1 LTRASLLATMTSG
14 KADITFTFTDKDSGS
29 PDGVLNYLMTID
41 NKFEKLKDI
50 LTELGSAVIAFSGGV
65 DSTFLLQT
73 ARDVLG
79 AERVIALTAT
89 SPTYPSH
96 EFNESV
102 KLAKYLGIQQVVV
115 DSNELL
121 IPGFADN
128 PPRRCYHCKKEL
140 FGICMLKAKELGY
153 AEVLD
158 GSNLDDLND
167 YRPGRE
173 AAKELKV
180 RSPLLE
186 AKLSKEDIRALSRRS
201 GLPTAEK
208 QAFACLASRFPYGT
222 RITAERLQQIDLCET
237 FMRENNFHTF
247 RVRYHD
253 ETARI
258 EVALDELSRI
268 IDDQMREKILTVF
281 KGAGFTY
288 VALDLQGY
296 RTGSMNEGDALK
308 EV

>member
-1 LTRASLLATMTSG
+1 MQLDT
-14 KADITFTFTDKDSGS
+14 
-29 PDGVLNYLMTID
+29 
-41 NKFEKLKDI
+41 KFQKLKDI
-50 LTELGSAVIAFSGGV
+50 LTESGSAVIAFSGGV

-79 AERVIALTAT
+79 AEHVIALTAT

-102 KLAKYLGIQQVVV
+102 KLAKQLGVQQLVV
-115 DSNELL
+115 DSNELE

-140 FGICMLKAKELGY
+140 FEICLNKARELGY
-153 AEVLD
+153 AEVFD

-173 AAKELKV
+173 AALELKV

-186 AKLSKEDIRALSRRS
+186 AGLTKEDIRTLSRRS
-201 GLPTAEK
+201 GLSTADK
-208 QAFACLASRFPYGT
+208 QPFACLASRFPYGT
-222 RITAERLQQIDLCET
+222 RITAERLQQVDRCET
-237 FMRENNFHTF
+237 FLREKGFHTF

-258 EVALDELSRI
+258 EVALDDLSRI
-268 IDDQMREKILTVF
+268 IDDKMRLPLLAEF
-281 KGAGFTY
+281 KSAGFTY

-296 RTGSMNEGDALK
+296 RTGSMNETTALNK
-308 EV
+308 T

>member
-1 LTRASLLATMTSG
+1 MQLDTKLQ
-14 KADITFTFTDKDSGS
+14 
-29 PDGVLNYLMTID
+29 
-41 NKFEKLKDI
+41 KLKDI
-50 LTELGSAVIAFSGGV
+50 LIELGSAVVAFSGGV
-65 DSTFLLQT
+65 DSTFLLQIS
-73 ARDVLG
+73 RDVLG

-102 KLAKYLGIQQVVV
+102 RLAKELGVQQVVV

-121 IPGFADN
+121 IPGFAEN

-140 FGICMLKAKELGY
+140 FEICLNKARELGY

-158 GSNLDDLND
+158 GSNLDDLDD

-173 AAKELKV
+173 AATELKV

-186 AKLSKEDIRALSRRS
+186 AGLTKEDIRALSRQS
-201 GLPTAEK
+201 GLSTAEK
-208 QAFACLASRFPYGT
+208 QPFACLASRFPYGT
-222 RITAERLQQIDLCET
+222 RITAERLEQIDRCET
-237 FMRENNFHTF
+237 FMREKGFHTF
-247 RVRYHD
+247 RVRYHN

-268 IDDQMREKILTVF
+268 IDDKMRLLLLTKF
-281 KGAGFTY
+281 KSAGFTY

-296 RTGSMNEGDALK
+296 RTGSMNEGTALNNN
-308 EV
+308 

>member
-1 LTRASLLATMTSG
+1 MNL
-14 KADITFTFTDKDSGS
+14 DQ
-29 PDGVLNYLMTID
+29 
-41 NKFEKLKDI
+41 KFNRLKEL
-50 LTELGSAVIAFSGGV
+50 LTEAESVVVAFSGGV

-79 AERVIALTAT
+79 SKKVIALTAT

-102 KLAKYLGIQQVVV
+102 KLAEQLGVRQVVV
-115 DSNELL
+115 DSNELE

-128 PPRRCYHCKKEL
+128 PPLRCYHCKKEL
-140 FGICMLKAKELGY
+140 FEICLNKAKQLGY
-153 AEVLD
+153 AEVCD

-167 YRPGRE
+167 YRPGRQ
-173 AAKELKV
+173 AATELKV

-186 AKLSKEDIRALSRRS
+186 AGLSKEDIRALSRRS

-208 QAFACLASRFPYGT
+208 QPFACLASRFPYGT
-222 RITAERLQQIDLCET
+222 RITAERLLQIDRCET
-237 FMRENNFHTF
+237 FMRENGFHTF
-247 RVRYHD
+247 RVRYHG

-258 EVALDELSRI
+258 EVALDELPRI
-268 IDDQMREKILTVF
+268 IDDKTRERLLAEF
-281 KGAGFTY
+281 KAAGFTY

-296 RTGSMNEGDALK
+296 RTGSMNEGAALHTT
-308 EV
+308 

>member
-1 LTRASLLATMTSG
+1 MHL
-14 KADITFTFTDKDSGS
+14 DSR
-29 PDGVLNYLMTID
+29 
-41 NKFEKLKDI
+41 FQKLKDI
-50 LTELGSAVIAFSGGV
+50 LTELGSAVVAFSGGV

-79 AERVIALTAT
+79 TERVIALTAT
-89 SPTYPSH
+89 SPTYPGH
-96 EFNESV
+96 EFRESV
-102 KLAKYLGIQQVVV
+102 RLAKELGVVQVVV
-115 DSNELL
+115 DSNELE

-140 FGICMLKAKELGY
+140 FEICLNKARQLGY

-186 AKLSKEDIRALSRRS
+186 AGLAKEDIRALSRRS
-201 GLPTAEK
+201 GLSTAEK
-208 QAFACLASRFPYGT
+208 QPFACLASRFPYGT
-222 RITAERLQQIDLCET
+222 RITAERLQQIDRCET
-237 FMRENNFHTF
+237 FMRDKGFHTF

-268 IDDQMREKILTVF
+268 IDDKMRVQLLAEF
-281 KGAGFTY
+281 KSAGFTY

-296 RTGSMNEGDALK
+296 RTGSMNEGAALNK
-308 EV
+308 S

>member
-1 LTRASLLATMTSG
+1 MNQSKHNSQGLRLTGRGRPQHMQLDS
-14 KADITFTFTDKDSGS
+14 KFT
-29 PDGVLNYLMTID
+29 
-41 NKFEKLKDI
+41 KLQDI
-50 LTELGSAVIAFSGGV
+50 LAEMGSAVVAFSGGV

-79 AERVIALTAT
+79 IDRVIALTAT

-102 KLAKYLGIQQVVV
+102 KLAKGLGVRQVVV
-115 DSNELL
+115 DSNELD

-140 FGICMLKAKELGY
+140 FEICLDKARELGY
-153 AEVLD
+153 SEVLD
-158 GSNLDDLND
+158 GSNLDDLSD
-167 YRPGRE
+167 YRPGRQ
-173 AAKELKV
+173 AASELKV

-186 AKLSKEDIRALSRRS
+186 AGLSKEDIRELSRRS
-201 GLPTAEK
+201 GLETAEK
-208 QAFACLASRFPYGT
+208 QPFACLASRFPYGT
-222 RITAERLQQIDLCET
+222 RITAERLQQIDRCES
-237 FMRENNFHTF
+237 FMRQKGFHTF

-253 ETARI
+253 DTARI

-268 IDDQMREKILTVF
+268 IDDKMRTELLAEF
-281 KGAGFTY
+281 KAAGFTY

-296 RTGSMNEGDALK
+296 RTGSMNEGAAL
-308 EV
+308 EQT

>member
-1 LTRASLLATMTSG
+1 MTSG
-14 KADITFTFTDKDSGS
+14 RTRDNISFTEQDSGS

-41 NKFEKLKDI
+41 SKFEKLKDI
-50 LTELGSAVIAFSGGV
+50 LTELGSAVVAFSGGV

-89 SPTYPSH
+89 SPTYPSY

-102 KLAKYLGIQQVVV
+102 KLAKDLGVQQVVV

-140 FGICMLKAKELGY
+140 FEICMLKAKELGY

-158 GSNLDDLND
+158 GSNLDDLDD

-180 RSPLLE
+180 RSPVL
-186 AKLSKEDIRALSRRS
+186 
-201 GLPTAEK
+201 
-208 QAFACLASRFPYGT
+208 
-222 RITAERLQQIDLCET
+222 
-237 FMRENNFHTF
+237 
-247 RVRYHD
+247 
-253 ETARI
+253 
-258 EVALDELSRI
+258 
-268 IDDQMREKILTVF
+268 
-281 KGAGFTY
+281 
-288 VALDLQGY
+288 
-296 RTGSMNEGDALK
+296 
-308 EV
+308 

>member
-1 LTRASLLATMTSG
+1 VAFGLRFEGL
-14 KADITFTFTDKDSGS
+14 F
-29 PDGVLNYLMTID
+29 YLMELQD
-41 NKFEKLKDI
+41 KLKKLNDI
-50 LTELGSAVIAFSGGV
+50 LKELGSAVVAFSGGV
-65 DSTFLLQT
+65 DSTFLLQS

-79 AERVIALTAT
+79 VKQVVALTAT

-102 KLAKYLGIQQVVV
+102 RLAKELGVQQIVV
-115 DSNELL
+115 DSNELE
-121 IPGFADN
+121 IPGYADN

-140 FGICMLKAKELGY
+140 FEICLNQAQELGY

-158 GSNLDDLND
+158 GSNLDDLDD
-167 YRPGRE
+167 YRPGRQ
-173 AAKELKV
+173 AATELKI

-186 AKLSKEDIRALSRRS
+186 AGLTKEDIRALSRIS
-201 GLPTAEK
+201 GLSTAEK
-208 QAFACLASRFPYGT
+208 QPFACLASRFPYGT
-222 RITAERLQQIDLCET
+222 RITAERLQQIDRCET

-258 EVALDELSRI
+258 EVALDELPRI
-268 IDDQMREKILTVF
+268 IDDEMRAQLLVVF
-281 KGAGFTY
+281 KKAGFTY

-296 RTGSMNEGDALK
+296 RTGSMNEGAALD
-308 EV
+308 ET

>member
-1 LTRASLLATMTSG
+1 MNL
-14 KADITFTFTDKDSGS
+14 DS
-29 PDGVLNYLMTID
+29 
-41 NKFEKLKDI
+41 KFNKLKDL
-50 LTELGSAVIAFSGGV
+50 LTELGSAVVAFSGGV
-65 DSTFLLQT
+65 DSTFLLQA

-102 KLAKYLGIQQVVV
+102 RLAKELGVQQIVV

-128 PPRRCYHCKKEL
+128 PPLRCYHCKKEL
-140 FGICMLKAKELGY
+140 FEICMDKAKELGY

-158 GSNLDDLND
+158 GSNLDDLDD
-167 YRPGRE
+167 YRPGRQ
-173 AAKELKV
+173 AATELKI

-186 AKLSKEDIRALSRRS
+186 AGLTKEDIRALSRRS
-201 GLPTAEK
+201 GLSTAEK
-208 QAFACLASRFPYGT
+208 QPFACLASRFPYGT
-222 RITAERLQQIDLCET
+222 RITAERLQQIDRCET

-247 RVRYHD
+247 RVRYHG

-258 EVALDELSRI
+258 EVTLDELSRI
-268 IDDQMREKILTVF
+268 IDDKLRVQLLAEF
-281 KGAGFTY
+281 KDAGFTY

-296 RTGSMNEGDALK
+296 RTGSMNEGTALK
-308 EV
+308 EN

>member
-1 LTRASLLATMTSG
+1 MQLDT
-14 KADITFTFTDKDSGS
+14 
-29 PDGVLNYLMTID
+29 
-41 NKFEKLKDI
+41 KFQKLQDI
-50 LTELGSAVIAFSGGV
+50 LNELGSAVVAFSGGV

-79 AERVIALTAT
+79 ADRVIALTAT

-102 KLAKYLGIQQVVV
+102 KLAQALGVQQIVV
-115 DSNELL
+115 DSNELE

-128 PPRRCYHCKKEL
+128 PPQRCYHCKKEL
-140 FGICMLKAKELGY
+140 FEICLNKARELGY

-158 GSNLDDLND
+158 GSNLDDLSD
-167 YRPGRE
+167 YRPGRQ
-173 AAKELKV
+173 AASELKV

-186 AKLSKEDIRALSRRS
+186 AGLGKEDIRALSRRS

-208 QAFACLASRFPYGT
+208 QPFACLASRFPYGT
-222 RITAERLQQIDLCET
+222 RITAERLQQIDRCET
-237 FMRENNFHTF
+237 FMRANGFHTF
-247 RVRYHD
+247 RVRYHG

-268 IDDQMREKILTVF
+268 IDDKMRVQLLAEF
-281 KGAGFTY
+281 KSAGFTY

-296 RTGSMNEGDALK
+296 RTGSMNEGAALDNS
-308 EV
+308 

>member
-1 LTRASLLATMTSG
+1 MQLE
-14 KADITFTFTDKDSGS
+14 
-29 PDGVLNYLMTID
+29 
-41 NKFEKLKDI
+41 NKLQKLEEL
-50 LTELGSAVIAFSGGV
+50 LTELGSAVVAFSGGV
-65 DSTFLLQT
+65 DSTFLLQV

-79 AERVIALTAT
+79 AEQVIALTAT

-102 KLAKYLGIQQVVV
+102 KLAKALGVKQVVV
-115 DSNELL
+115 DSNELE

-140 FGICMLKAKELGY
+140 FEICLEKARELGY

-158 GSNLDDLND
+158 GSNLDDLQD

-173 AAKELKV
+173 AAQELKV

-186 AKLSKEDIRALSRRS
+186 AGLTKEDIRALSRQH

-208 QAFACLASRFPYGT
+208 QPFACLASRFPYGT
-222 RITAERLQQIDLCET
+222 RITAERLKQIDRCET
-237 FMRENNFHTF
+237 FMREKGFHTF

-258 EVALDELSRI
+258 EVALDELPRI
-268 IDDQMREKILTVF
+268 IDDKMRKQLIDEF
-281 KGAGFTY
+281 KKAGFTY
-288 VALDLQGY
+288 VAADLQGY
-296 RTGSMNEGDALK
+296 RTGSMNEGAALSNT
-308 EV
+308 

>member
-1 LTRASLLATMTSG
+1 
-14 KADITFTFTDKDSGS
+14 
-29 PDGVLNYLMTID
+29 MTID
-41 NKFEKLKDI
+41 NKFQKLKDI
-50 LTELGSAVIAFSGGV
+50 LTELGSAVVAFSGGV

-79 AERVIALTAT
+79 VEKVIALTAT

-96 EFNESV
+96 EYNESV
-102 KLAKYLGIQQVVV
+102 KLAKDLGVRQVVV

-121 IPGFADN
+121 IPGFAEN

-140 FGICMLKAKELGY
+140 FEICLHKAQELGY

-158 GSNLDDLND
+158 GSNLDDLDD

-173 AAKELKV
+173 AAQELKV

-186 AKLSKEDIRALSRRS
+186 AGLTKEEIRTLSRRS
-201 GLPTAEK
+201 GLPTAGK
-208 QAFACLASRFPYGT
+208 QPFACLASRFPYGT
-222 RITAERLQQIDLCET
+222 RITAERLQQIDRCET
-237 FMRENNFHTF
+237 FMRENDFHTF
-247 RVRYHD
+247 RVRYHK

-258 EVALDELSRI
+258 EVALDELPRI
-268 IDDQMREKILTVF
+268 IDDRMREKILAVF
-281 KGAGFTY
+281 KQAGFTY

-296 RTGSMNEGDALK
+296 RTGSMNEGEALK